1 MHGFPER
8 VILDVGVR
16 ECGEDAVLISVAGE
30 VDGDNCAELRSRLTG
45 HDARHVTLDL
55 DALTFI
61 GSAGVRELLYCR
73 EVVEQL
79 GGTLMISRAH
89 ENVRQILTLCGLTEL
104 LASPQYDRN

>member
-8 VILDVGVR
+8 TVLDVGVR
-16 ECGEDAVLISVAGE
+16 EHSGDAVVIAVTGE

-55 DALTFI
+55 DGLTFI

-79 GGTLMISRAH
+79 GGTFVISRAH

-104 LASPQYDRN
+104 LLCPQHDRS